1 MNKFEKIKTIAD
13 KRIAAT
19 KRGKLV
25 ANDFQAGDSLFI
37 TEKVDGHNA
46 SFSSEGDAFS
56 REQLIDPKTNAPLV
70 PFSEFVSQL
79 SPTLKT
85 LIASELDATHD
96 YQFYGEFMVKNR
108 VVKYNDDIYN
118 KWVFFD
124 ILDTT
129 TQTYLGTQKAIELSD
144 ALRNSVSS
152 TVGDLILT
160 PKVLNDNHEFVD
172 YASLEKYVHDHAS
185 KSLIGVDGV
194 MEGAVISNLSRR
206 FQNKPLRAKVVNAAF
221 KETQRQVT
229 NHKNHSLEMRNLL
242 QYLTQTRVSKII
254 MNMQDTGLLNPLSN
268 GYYTTQLELVV
279 RQIAKDIHDET
290 DLKLPY
296 QTMVA
301 GEDIYNKI
309 EGMSRLTMI
318 DLRNRV

>member
-85 LIASELDATHD
+85 LMASELDATHD

-172 YASLEKYVHDHAS
+172 YASLEKYVHEHES
-185 KSLIGVDGV
+185 QSLIGVDGV
-194 MEGAVISNLSRR
+194 MEGAVISNLSRK
-206 FQNKPLRAKVVNAAF
+206 FQNKPLRAKVVNTAF